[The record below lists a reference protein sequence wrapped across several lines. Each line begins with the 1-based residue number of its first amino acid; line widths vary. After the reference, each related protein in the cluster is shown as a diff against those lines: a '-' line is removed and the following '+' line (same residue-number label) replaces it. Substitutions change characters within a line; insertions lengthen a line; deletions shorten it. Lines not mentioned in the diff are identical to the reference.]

1 MGRASKDHYPR
12 SLLVQ
17 LALSARHL
25 RWLPFTQSINTTNV
39 VHGESWTL
47 LGGIPE
53 GVWRKPV
60 RYASSLVLRPINTGE
75 AIAFAKQ
82 MFKLKSLKRL
92 LQCSS
97 KRSS

>member
-25 RWLPFTQSINTTNV
+25 RRLHFTRSVNTTNV
-39 VHGESWTL
+39 VTRAWTL
-47 LGGIPE
+47 LGVIPE

-82 MFKLKSLKRL
+82 ILKLKSLKRL
-92 LQCSS
+92 PQCSS